1 MVPVIFYRH
10 LGGAQVLPIS
20 AYLTATFRFVNR
32 SGEMK
37 LIFVW
42 ILSPVSDVVDT
53 TTLELK
59 EEIAT

>member
-1 MVPVIFYRH
+1 MVPVIFYRL
-10 LGGAQVLPIS
+10 LGGAQVPIS

-37 LIFVW
+37 LIFVR